1 MRLAWSTYRRI
12 RIGIWRAV
20 PWSFMI
26 SRITTGIIQIVIPY
40 FIYAFF
46 MEGNVTDT
54 FYRYAGGADY
64 MTYVVLGSALNVLA
78 VSTLMNIGRAL
89 ITELREG
96 TLEMILLSPSSRG
109 PYFAGCL
116 MEQTTRALLEFG
128 TVLLVGA
135 CCGARLGRIFTVSSL
150 AAVALA
156 VLSFFCMG
164 LLLSGVMLYTRDTY
178 ITQNTL
184 FVSMSLVCGIAF
196 PIQYLPRWVQC
207 LAQIFPLT
215 PAVTLFRNVVTA
227 GQSILENQQLIW
239 QVLLFSAGYLAAG
252 YIWNRKLERS
262 LLESI
267 FG

>member
-1 MRLAWSTYRRI
+1 MSLVWSTYRRI
-12 RIGIWRAV
+12 RTGILRAV

-26 SRITTGIIQIVIPY
+26 SRITTGVIQIIIPY
-40 FIYAFF
+40 FIYVFF
-46 MEGNVTDT
+46 MEENVTDT
-54 FYRYAGGADY
+54 FYDYAGGADY

-89 ITELREG
+89 ITEMREG
-96 TLEMILLSPSSRG
+96 TLEMLLLSPAPRG

-128 TVLLVGA
+128 TVLVVGA
-135 CCGARLGRIFTVSSL
+135 CCGAKLGRIFSVSAL
-150 AAVALA
+150 IVIALA
-156 VLSFFCMG
+156 IFSFFCMG

-196 PIQYLPRWVQC
+196 PIQYLPQWVQYF
-207 LAQIFPLT
+207 ARIFPLT
-215 PAVTLFRNVVTA
+215 PAVTLFRNVVIG
-227 GQSILENQQLIW
+227 GQGIVDNWQFIL
-239 QVLLFSAGYLAAG
+239 QVLLLSAGYLTVG
-252 YIWNRKLERS
+252 LLWNRKLERA
-262 LLESI
+262 LLESV